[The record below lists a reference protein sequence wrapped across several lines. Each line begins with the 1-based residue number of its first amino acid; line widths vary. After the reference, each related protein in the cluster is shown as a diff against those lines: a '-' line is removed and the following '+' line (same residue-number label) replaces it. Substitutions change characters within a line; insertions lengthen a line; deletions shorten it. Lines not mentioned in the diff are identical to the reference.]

1 MMFLLRSLLITASL
15 LVSASGFAREVTV
28 PVPLDYRLIRN
39 VLITQLFTGED
50 QTARLWK
57 DGKQCSF
64 LDLSD
69 PQIAG
74 ESGQVK
80 IDNHVHARFGT
91 KMGGKCMTLIKWNG
105 ILETLQK
112 PTLDNTGNVLS
123 FPVSSIKAFDK
134 SGQNLNIEQL
144 QELLQQV
151 VAPKLADLKI
161 DLNKS
166 RGDIVKTLLPY
177 VSAEDSEQLNDSV
190 NSLRFNAVKA
200 DAKGI
205 QLNLGFS
212 ADLKAP
218 KQKTAAVFSE
228 NELQQWQTVWQNWQT
243 SLDKTISQTA
253 LQGDLAASRDTLRAV
268 LHKAGQAFEQGLTT
282 ESVEGDDP
290 VRAFITES
298 WDELAPLL
306 RTVSKQLPGAE
317 GLRYLT
323 LIAATD
329 LMHELESIGSP
340 FGLEISA
347 NGLRKIAR
355 NYINHQAGRG

>member
-1 MMFLLRSLLITASL
+1 MLLRPLLFITCVLVSTAS
-15 LVSASGFAREVTV
+15 FAREVTV

-39 VLITQLFTGED
+39 VLITQLFTGEG

-64 LDLSD
+64 LDLSN
-69 PQIAG
+69 PQIGG
-74 ESGQVK
+74 EKDQVK
-80 IDNHVHARFGT
+80 INNNVHAQFGA
-91 KMGGKCMTLIKWNG
+91 KMGGKCTTLVKWNG

-112 PTLDNTGNVLS
+112 PTLDKTGNVLS
-123 FPVSSIKAFDK
+123 FPVSSITAFDK
-134 SGQNLNIEQL
+134 SGQDLNIEQL

-177 VSAEDSEQLNDSV
+177 VSADDSEQLNDSV
-190 NSLRFNAVKA
+190 NSLRFNSVKA
-200 DAKGI
+200 DAKSI
-205 QLNLGFS
+205 LLNLAFT
-212 ADLKAP
+212 ADIKTPNKKQAP
-218 KQKTAAVFSE
+218 ALTES
-228 NELQQWQTVWQNWQT
+228 ELQQWQSVWQNWQT
-243 SLDKTISQTA
+243 SLDKAITQA
-253 LQGDLAASRDTLRAV
+253 PLEGDLTTSRDTLRSV
-268 LHKAGQAFEQGLTT
+268 LLKAGKAFEQGLTT
-282 ESVEGDDP
+282 DSAEGDDP
-290 VRAFITES
+290 VRGFINES
-298 WDELAPLL
+298 WDELGPLL
-306 RTVSKQLPGAE
+306 RTASKQLPGAE

-340 FGLEISA
+340 FGLEISS

-355 NYINHQAGRG
+355 NYINHHAEKS